1 MALKSLTLDAGVG
14 TIATVSA
21 CATPAVTSN
30 PQARRD
36 HDVAVIGGG
45 LMGSAIAWGLARS
58 GQRVVVLD
66 EGDIAFRASRGNFA
80 LVWVHSKGLGL
91 PRYSAWTMQSSD
103 SWAEFARIL
112 QDDTGID
119 VHFERPGGFNLALSE
134 RELEARAN
142 MLERLQ
148 SQPGMQRFDYEM
160 LDREAVKKAL
170 PHIGPEVTGASYSR
184 FDGHCN
190 SLRLFRALNAGMQK
204 LGVTYLSE
212 RRVERIDFAAGEFTM
227 ITPRGEVRAPKIVL
241 AAGIDNARLA
251 PMVGLSVPVRP
262 QRGQLIVTEKTAPFL
277 HYPVQTLRQT
287 DEGGVMMGDSQ
298 EEAGADPTV
307 TYPVISVLADRA
319 IRMFPLL
326 ANLNIVRTWAA
337 LRVMTKDGFPVYDES
352 PTFPGAFSAAC
363 HSGVTLAAGHALH
376 LAPSIAAG
384 RLPESFEP
392 FSARRFDVQAL
403 AA

>member
-1 MALKSLTLDAGVG
+1 
-14 TIATVSA
+14 
-21 CATPAVTSN
+21 
-30 PQARRD
+30 
-36 HDVAVIGGG
+36 
-45 LMGSAIAWGLARS
+45 MGCAIAFGLARA
-58 GQRVVVLD
+58 GQRVAVLD

-91 PRYSAWTMQSSD
+91 PRYSAWTMQSSN
-103 SWAEFARIL
+103 SWAEFAEIL
-112 QDDTGID
+112 SHDTGID
-119 VHFERPGGFNLALSE
+119 VRFERPGGFNLSLSE
-134 RELEARAN
+134 REFEARART
-142 MLERLQ
+142 LERLQ

-170 PHIGPEVTGASYSR
+170 PHIGPEVVGASYSR
-184 FDGHCN
+184 YDGHCN

-204 LGVTYLSE
+204 LGVAYLPE
-212 RRVERIDFAAGEFTM
+212 HRVETIDASRSGEFRLKTRSAE
-227 ITPRGEVRAPKIVL
+227 IQVPKVVL

-251 PMVGLSVPVRP
+251 PMVGLKVPVRP

-319 IRMFPLL
+319 TRMFPLL

-337 LRVMTKDGFPVYDES
+337 LRVMTQDGFPVYDES
-352 PTFPGAFSAAC
+352 PTCPGAFSAAC
-363 HSGVTLAAGHALH
+363 HSGVTLAAAHALH
-376 LAPSIAAG
+376 LAPCIAAG

-392 FSARRFDVQAL
+392 FSARRFDAEAL

>member
-1 MALKSLTLDAGVG
+1 MNTS
-14 TIATVSA
+14 SA
-21 CATPAVTSN
+21 
-30 PQARRD
+30 RD

-45 LMGSAIAWGLARS
+45 LVGSAIAWGLARC
-58 GQRVVVLD
+58 GQRVTVLD

-91 PRYSAWTMQSSD
+91 PRYSAWTMQSSN
-103 SWAEFARIL
+103 SWPELARIL
-112 QDDTGID
+112 EEQTGID
-119 VHFERPGGFNLALSE
+119 VRFERPGGFNLSLSE
-134 RELEARAN
+134 REFEARAG

-160 LDREAVKKAL
+160 LGRAQVKQAL
-170 PHIGPEVTGASYSR
+170 PHIGPEVVGASYSR
-184 FDGHCN
+184 YDGHCN

-204 LGVTYLSE
+204 LGVTYLPGH
-212 RRVERIDFAAGEFTM
+212 RVDTIEYTGGEFRLHAANSE
-227 ITPRGEVRAPKIVL
+227 IRAPKVVL

-251 PMVGLSVPVRP
+251 PMVGLQVPVRP
-262 QRGQLIVTEKTAPFL
+262 QRGQLIVTEKTVPFL

-319 IRMFPLL
+319 VRMFPLL
-326 ANLNIVRTWAA
+326 ANLNVVRTWAA

-352 PTFPGAFSAAC
+352 PTCPGAFTAAV
-363 HSGVTLAAGHALH
+363 HSGVTLAAAHALH
-376 LAPSIAAG
+376 LAPQIAAG
-384 RLPESFEP
+384 RLACGDPSDVRTERPLEDMKP
-392 FSARRFDVQAL
+392 FSAERFDVQAF